1 MPDARADWR
10 ERGEIRRLS
19 GHQIFTVDLPPR
31 ATAAPREALVVLHGF
46 PTSSFDF
53 HRVADALAQDRR
65 VLFLDFLGYG
75 FSDKPDLAYTIEIQ
89 ADLVEGFVAEVGVD
103 TFALLTHDMGDTVGG
118 ELLARQM
125 EGRWPV
131 TVTRRVLT
139 NGSIYISMAHLTDGQ
154 ELLLSLPDAAL
165 PVAGSLDQASLE
177 AGLAVTFSESSQ
189 VDSDDLAEMAACV
202 LENGGDRILPR
213 LIRYVEQRRANER
226 RYTGAIESHPA
237 PLTVGWASD
246 DPVAVAPMADR
257 LSRAVPAASVTRLD
271 GVGHYPMIE
280 APDRF
285 IAAVHA
291 GLGG

>member
-1 MPDARADWR
+1 M
-10 ERGEIRRLS
+10 
-19 GHQIFTVDLPPR
+19 
-31 ATAAPREALVVLHGF
+31 
-46 PTSSFDF
+46 
-53 HRVADALAQDRR
+53 ADALADDRR
-65 VLFLDFLGYG
+65 VLFLDLLGYG

-237 PLTVGWASD
+237 PLTVVWATD

-257 LSRAVPAASVTRLD
+257 LSRAVPAASVT
-271 GVGHYPMIE
+271 
-280 APDRF
+280 
-285 IAAVHA
+285 
-291 GLGG
+291 

>member
-10 ERGEIRRLS
+10 ERGEIRRLG

-75 FSDKPDLAYTIEIQ
+75 FSDKPDLAYTIEAQ
-89 ADLVEGFVAEVGVD
+89 ADLVEAFVADVGLSEL
-103 TFALLTHDMGDTVGG
+103 ALLTHDMGDTVGG
-118 ELLARQM
+118 ELLARQA

-131 TVTRRVLT
+131 TVTRRVIT

-165 PVAGSLDQASLE
+165 AAEGTLDQASVE
-177 AGLAVTFSESSQ
+177 AGLAVTFSPSSK
-189 VDSDDLAEMAACV
+189 VDPEELAQMAACV

-213 LIRYVEQRRANER
+213 LIRYIEQRRANER
-226 RYTGAIESHPA
+226 RYTGAIESHHS
-237 PLTVGWASD
+237 PLAAVWATD
-246 DPVAVAPMADR
+246 APVAVALMADR
-257 LSRAVPAASVTRLD
+257 LSEAVPAANVTRLD
-271 GVGHYPMIE
+271 GVGHYPMVE

-285 IAAVHA
+285 AAAVRE
-291 GLGG
+291 GLGD